1 MSPETLSAVLPH
13 APSTTRPAN
22 SARPVRERL
31 LEAADRLFYAEGI
44 RAVGIDRILAEA
56 GAAKASLYAHFASKD
71 ELVAAYLA
79 NRAESARGV
88 ITRALDAMGPDARA
102 RLFALFDFSKG
113 QCSDPDFR
121 GCAFQIASAEL
132 PDANH
137 PGSLVVREHRAWMR
151 GVIEDLVRQIAPGAP
166 AELAHAITALYDG
179 AASQVPAGTG
189 REAMAGARWA
199 TEQLLTIAQRV
210 D

>member
-1 MSPETLSAVLPH
+1 MSPEPLSAVRSK
-13 APSTTRPAN
+13 APSSPRPAN
-22 SARPVRERL
+22 PVRPVRERL
-31 LEAADRLFYAEGI
+31 LDAADRLFYAEGI

-79 NRAESARGV
+79 NRAESSRGV
-88 ITRALDAMGPDARA
+88 ITRALDALGPDPRA
-102 RLFALFDFSKG
+102 RLFALFDFSTG
-113 QCSDPDFR
+113 SCSNPDFR

-132 PDANH
+132 PDSNH

-151 GVIEDLVRQIAPGAP
+151 GVIEALVRQIAPGAP

-179 AASQVPAGTG
+179 AASQVPVGTG
-189 REAMAGARWA
+189 REAMSGARWA
-199 TEQLLTIAQRV
+199 AEQLLPAR
-210 D
+210 